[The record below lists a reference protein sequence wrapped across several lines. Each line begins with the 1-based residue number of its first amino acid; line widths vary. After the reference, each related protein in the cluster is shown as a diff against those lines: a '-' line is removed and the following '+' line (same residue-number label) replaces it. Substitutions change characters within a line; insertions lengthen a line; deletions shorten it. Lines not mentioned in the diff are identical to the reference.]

1 MIFRDC
7 RALLLFWRGLRV
19 EGVQH
24 ASFAGAYTP
33 WNSWM
38 VIPPEKECC
47 RKRKRNHKKN
57 AVNPP
62 FQTLKEVMV
71 AQLTLGLKI
80 SFINWISFV
89 ALFFF
94 HVLLEWCLVFCFH
107 PSAATHICQTKCVD
121 WISRNGENR
130 HLVCQTA
137 FIHGLWQIM
146 KSYIPS
152 IATKGL
158 DVSNFFQQIGM
169 LKPTWKSRSIIAT
182 HLPTRRDNTSSI
194 PSYPQVRWLRVPQ
207 LPVFL
212 TCHRGQRCFLCSQ
225 QPRTG
230 KGHCTERTANL
241 TMAKRGHVWMC
252 QEVSLQRLVSGLFI
266 YNPKEYPMYK

>member
-1 MIFRDC
+1 MLR
-7 RALLLFWRGLRV
+7 RWSMLVLLGRKKTMKLLDGDPARKGM
-19 EGVQH
+19 
-24 ASFAGAYTP
+24 S
-33 WNSWM
+33 
-38 VIPPEKECC
+38 K
-47 RKRKRNHKKN
+47 KRKRNHKKN

-194 PSYPQVRWLRVPQ
+194 PLYPQVRWLRVPQ
-207 LPVFL
+207 LPLFL

-241 TMAKRGHVWMC
+241 TMAKRWTWWASPMEQRSTKAKSMAWTMKKPGKIHIETK
-252 QEVSLQRLVSGLFI
+252 QETTAQHQYL
-266 YNPKEYPMYK
+266 